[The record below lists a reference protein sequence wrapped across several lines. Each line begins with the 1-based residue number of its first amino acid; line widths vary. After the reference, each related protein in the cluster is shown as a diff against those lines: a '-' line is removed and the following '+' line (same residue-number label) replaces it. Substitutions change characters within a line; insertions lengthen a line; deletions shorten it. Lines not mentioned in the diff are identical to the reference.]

1 MTHKK
6 VILVIQAR
14 MSSTRLPGKILKP
27 IRGIKVLDYIINRI
41 KNIKDIDE
49 YWIATSKNKNDD
61 IIEKL
66 YKSKINVYRGNE
78 EDVLTRFYDLATNT
92 KAQTI
97 IRITADCPFVDKSII
112 TQAIKLFKEHSI
124 DYLSNV
130 LERTYPDGLDVEIF
144 SYKALKITHKECKD
158 NYLREHVTPYMK
170 TNHYKQYKTG
180 NFKTLNFKNDID
192 FSHLRWTLDTEDDY
206 SFLEQ
211 IAKKLEI
218 DFNWMQ
224 AVAELTK
231 DASLLSWNRN
241 ITKRKGALLKN
252 DNKKYS
258 EERSYKNSNKLF
270 KKAID
275 IIPLASQ
282 TFSKSYQQYA
292 KGVAPLFA
300 KRADGAILYDIDDND
315 YIDYVS
321 ALLPIILGY
330 SDPDVD
336 SKIIAQLEKGITFS
350 LASDLEYLLADKLV
364 KLIPS
369 AEMVR
374 FGKNGSD
381 ATSAAIRLARAYT
394 ERDMIAVGGY
404 HGWHDWYIGSTSRN
418 LGVPSA
424 VKSLTTKFKYDDLSY
439 LKKILNTK
447 KYAAVIVEP
456 YFNELD
462 TASILYEIRNI
473 ADQTGTLLIFD
484 EIISGFRINI
494 GGAQK
499 EYNITPDL
507 STLGKSMANGMPI
520 SAIVGKKKVMSKMDH
535 IFFSSTF
542 GGEALSLVAAIETI
556 NKIEKTNAINKM
568 KKTGSK
574 LILEL
579 NNIISKSLLKDM
591 FYFIEPDWWP
601 RIHINN
607 NNKID
612 NVLFKSLL
620 RQELNA
626 AGLLINATLNLS
638 LAHTYNSIFME
649 TIKRFEK
656 AINKLNEY
664 IDMKDLETALKGNL
678 IQPTF
683 SVRK

>member
-1 MTHKK
+1 MTDKK
-6 VILVIQAR
+6 IILVIQAR
-14 MSSTRLPGKILKP
+14 MSSTRLPGKILKS
-27 IRGIKVLDYIINRI
+27 IGGMKVLDYIINRI

-49 YWIATSKNKNDD
+49 YWIATSNNKNDD

-66 YKSKINVYRGNE
+66 YKSKINVYRGDE
-78 EDVLTRFYDLATNT
+78 EDVLSRFYDLATNT
-92 KAQTI
+92 KAQVI

-112 TQAIKLFKEHSI
+112 SKAIKLFQENNI

-130 LERTYPDGLDVEIF
+130 LNRTYPDGLDVEIF
-144 SYKALKITHKECKD
+144 SYKALKITHEKCKD

-170 TNHYKQYKTG
+170 TNHYKKYVTG
-180 NFKTLNFKNDID
+180 NFKTYNFKNDTD
-192 FSHLRWTLDTEDDY
+192 FSHLRWTLDTEEDY

-218 DFNWMQ
+218 NFNWMQ
-224 AVAELTK
+224 VVSELTK

-241 ITKRKGALLKN
+241 ISKRKGALFQN

-270 KKAID
+270 KKVID
-275 IIPLASQ
+275 VIPLASQ

-300 KRADGAILYDIDDND
+300 KNADGAILIDIDDND

-336 SKIIAQLEKGITFS
+336 SKIITQLEKGITFS
-350 LASDLEYLLADKLV
+350 LASDLEFLLADKLV
-364 KLIPS
+364 DLIPS

-424 VKSLTTKFKYDDLSY
+424 VTSLTTKFNYDDLSH
-439 LKKILNTK
+439 LKNILNTK

-456 YFNELD
+456 YFND
-462 TASILYEIRNI
+462 KDVVSILNEIRNI
-473 ADQTGTLLIFD
+473 TNKTGTLLIFD

-494 GGAQK
+494 GGSQK
-499 EYNITPDL
+499 EYNVVPDL
-507 STLGKSMANGMPI
+507 STFGKSMANGMPI
-520 SAIVGKKKVMSKMDH
+520 SAIVGSKKIMNKMND

-556 NKIEKTNAINKM
+556 NKIKRTNAINKM

-579 NNIISKSLLKDM
+579 NNLISKSLLKDM
-591 FYFIEPDWWP
+591 FYFMGPDWWP
-601 RIHINN
+601 RIHINS

-620 RQELNA
+620 RQEFNA
-626 AGLLINATLNLS
+626 SGLLINATLNLS
-638 LAHTYNSIFME
+638 LAHTHDSIYTE
-649 TIKRFEK
+649 TINRFAK
-656 AINKLNEY
+656 AILKLNEH
-664 IDMKDLETALKGNL
+664 IEMKNPEKALKGNL
-678 IQPTF
+678 IKPTF
-683 SVRK
+683 SVRN

>member
-1 MTHKK
+1 M
-6 VILVIQAR
+6 L
-14 MSSTRLPGKILKP
+14 
-27 IRGIKVLDYIINRI
+27 N
-41 KNIKDIDE
+41 
-49 YWIATSKNKNDD
+49 
-61 IIEKL
+61 
-66 YKSKINVYRGNE
+66 
-78 EDVLTRFYDLATNT
+78 
-92 KAQTI
+92 
-97 IRITADCPFVDKSII
+97 
-112 TQAIKLFKEHSI
+112 
-124 DYLSNV
+124 
-130 LERTYPDGLDVEIF
+130 RTYPDGLDVEIF
-144 SYKALKITHKECKD
+144 SYKALKITHEKCKD

-170 TNHYKQYKTG
+170 TNHYKKYVTG
-180 NFKTLNFKNDID
+180 NFKTYNFKNDTD
-192 FSHLRWTLDTEDDY
+192 FSHLRWTLDTEEDY

-218 DFNWMQ
+218 NFNWMQ
-224 AVAELTK
+224 VVSELTK

-241 ITKRKGALLKN
+241 ISKRKGALFQN

-270 KKAID
+270 KKVID
-275 IIPLASQ
+275 VIPLASQ

-300 KRADGAILYDIDDND
+300 KNADGAILIDIDDND

-336 SKIIAQLEKGITFS
+336 SKIITQLEKGITFS
-350 LASDLEYLLADKLV
+350 LASDLEFLLADKLV
-364 KLIPS
+364 DLIPS

-424 VKSLTTKFKYDDLSY
+424 VTSLTTKFNYDDLSH
-439 LKKILNTK
+439 LKNILNTK

-456 YFNELD
+456 YFND
-462 TASILYEIRNI
+462 KDVVSILNEIRNI
-473 ADQTGTLLIFD
+473 TNKTGTLLIFD

-494 GGAQK
+494 GGSQK
-499 EYNITPDL
+499 EYNVVPDL
-507 STLGKSMANGMPI
+507 STFGKSMANGMPI
-520 SAIVGKKKVMSKMDH
+520 SAIVGSKKIMNKMND

-556 NKIEKTNAINKM
+556 NKIKRTNAINKM

-579 NNIISKSLLKDM
+579 NNLISKSLLKDM
-591 FYFIEPDWWP
+591 FYFMGPDWWP
-601 RIHINN
+601 RIHINS

-620 RQELNA
+620 RQEFNA
-626 AGLLINATLNLS
+626 SGLLINATLNLS
-638 LAHTYNSIFME
+638 LAHTHDSIYTE
-649 TIKRFEK
+649 TINRFAK
-656 AINKLNEY
+656 AILKLNEH
-664 IDMKDLETALKGNL
+664 IEMKNPEKALKGNL
-678 IQPTF
+678 IKPTF
-683 SVRK
+683 SVRN